1 MKKKK
6 KAFKYSPLRSP
17 FRYRLEQPGDVTYDQ
32 ITTALTGENY
42 DLAGNLITD
51 MMGDQISAFGDM
63 EFSNLA
69 AGMTNPY
76 ADFTNPYADINATNP
91 YSNITNPYEK
101 MKNPYANL
109 DMNVENVYED
119 LTVNQQ
125 QAQFQSEE
133 GAQQRADLLSK
144 GRAGGGNTQGL
155 AQMLANQGAKQT
167 RQISADIGQQ
177 ETGNQRLKAQGA
189 GDVQKQ
195 RKAMEMQKLQG
206 AYDVDK
212 MQAQGAFDISKMRAQ
227 GEQYKTQT
235 QMQIAQGG
243 FQAEQLV
250 AQGDW
255 QQQQAFLQGAQDQ
268 RNLELQQTQG
278 MISILGGQLS
288 GAQQAEQ
295 DDKSWWERTF
305 G

>member
-17 FRYRLEQPGDVTYDQ
+17 FRLDYSDVDKAFMRDRPDQ
-32 ITTALTGENY
+32 AADYLQGLMGE
-42 DLAGNLITD
+42 
-51 MMGDQISAFGDM
+51 QISDFGDM
-63 EFSNLA
+63 EFGNLA
-69 AGMTNPY
+69 EGMTNPY

-212 MQAQGAFDISKMRAQ
+212 MQAQGAFDISKMKAQ

-255 QQQQAFLQGAQDQ
+255 QQQQALLQGAQDK

-278 MISILGGQLS
+278 MISILGGQLA
-288 GAQQAEQ
+288 GAQQADE
-295 DDKSWWERTF
+295 DSKSWWEKTF